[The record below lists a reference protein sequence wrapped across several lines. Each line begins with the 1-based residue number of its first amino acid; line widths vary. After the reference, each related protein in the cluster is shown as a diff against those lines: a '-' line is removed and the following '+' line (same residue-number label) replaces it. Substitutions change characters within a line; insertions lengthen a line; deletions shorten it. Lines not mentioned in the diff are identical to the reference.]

1 MGIEKRISKAWLRV
15 DGELYECV
23 AGSIKFNPGG
33 EERTTVFSDQGVAG
47 WTSKARAMSC
57 EGSVLV
63 GGAHD
68 IPGFGKGEGCSLTLR
83 GQKTFREPGG
93 SPLRS
98 FCAGWAL
105 CLPAQKGGEESPGS
119 AGQDAG

>member
-15 DGELYECV
+15 NGEQYECV

-68 IPGFGKGEGCSLTLR
+68 IPGFGKGEGCSLTLLLDT
-83 GQKTFREPGG
+83 GQTLSSKNCWFTAPPDYAVDG
-93 SPLRS
+93 SGACS
-98 FCAGWAL
+98 FSIEGAPMEA
-105 CLPAQKGGEESPGS
+105 A
-119 AGQDAG
+119 